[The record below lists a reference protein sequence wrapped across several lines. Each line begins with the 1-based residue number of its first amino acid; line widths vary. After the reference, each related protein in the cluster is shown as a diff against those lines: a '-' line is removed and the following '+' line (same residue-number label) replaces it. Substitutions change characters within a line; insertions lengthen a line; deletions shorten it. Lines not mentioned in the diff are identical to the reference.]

1 MFFYFENVIYF
12 ENVLLLCRTSSD
24 LFRELDR
31 LSVGDEAQLKVM
43 RQDSIEDISI
53 LLEERR
59 DSKA

>member
-1 MFFYFENVIYF
+1 MSFLF
-12 ENVLLLCRTSSD
+12 RTSSD

-31 LSVGDEAQLKVM
+31 LSVGDEAKLKVM
-43 RQDSIEDISI
+43 RQDSVEDITI